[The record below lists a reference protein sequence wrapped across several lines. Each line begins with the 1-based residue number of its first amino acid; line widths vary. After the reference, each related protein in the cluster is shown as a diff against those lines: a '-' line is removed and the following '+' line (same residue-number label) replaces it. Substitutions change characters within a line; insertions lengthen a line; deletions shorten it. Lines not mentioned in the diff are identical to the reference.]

1 MHAITTHGPEQT
13 RLLGRCLG
21 QRIDQRIAL
30 RLHGDLGSGK
40 TCFVQGL
47 ARGLEV
53 PEEYAI
59 TSPTYALIN
68 EYPGRLPL
76 YHVDLYRLDGRLD
89 AEEIGLEEILGYDAV
104 VAVEWAERLPEE
116 AWPAE
121 NLKIEFTLGDNASH
135 HIRLFGYGLE
145 MVNLIMETVK
155 LWAERL
161 KC

>member
-1 MHAITTHGPEQT
+1 MHTITTHDPEQT
-13 RLLGRCLG
+13 HLLGRCLG
-21 QRIDQRIAL
+21 QRIDKRVAL

-47 ARGLEV
+47 ARGLAV
-53 PEEYAI
+53 PDAYII

-89 AEEIGLEEILGYDAV
+89 AEQIGLGEILGSDAV

-116 AWPAE
+116 AWPEE
-121 NLKIEFTLGDNASH
+121 NLKIEFILGDDASH
-135 HIRLFGYGLE
+135 HIRIFGYGLE
-145 MVNLIMETVK
+145 MVNLIMETLK
-155 LWAERL
+155 LWERYY
-161 KC
+161 